1 VSLRARLTLGFL
13 VLALVPS
20 LFLSLFVLRQLVQT
34 VEWWDSAGAEEALTS
49 SVAVAKTALKRME
62 AGLRL
67 SAGPL
72 FQLSRQRELD
82 LSPEGKDR
90 MFVER
95 YLRDTGLDLYQVY
108 VEDAEG
114 WHLAGDVAPPSVV
127 RVEAFDLSEE
137 LSDGRISPARPAQS
151 VTGAFALLDSIPS
164 DPARGTRARIVAVGY
179 GLPPDFFLQ
188 LSEIQLGMG
197 IFRRLSVY
205 AEVFKWYFRIAVL
218 AVLLLVAT
226 VAILAGRALAKH
238 LTQPIATLSESFA
251 RVDGDTRVSVEPS
264 GSPEV
269 RRLGESFNAMTT
281 RLVAARAEL
290 ERAERSAAWQG
301 VARQVAHE
309 IKNPLTTIGL
319 ALYNMEREFAELP
332 PESKARA
339 VRSLEA
345 LKRELDALADLADSF
360 ATLGTL
366 PEVRAGRVDANA
378 LVESLL
384 HVSPWPHV
392 TIEAD
397 LDPERPIA
405 RGDERQLRRVLRNLV
420 KNACEAQPRGGR
432 VRIATRREPAVT
444 DATGVADTADAAGT
458 VSILVEDEGPGMDAE
473 TRARVFEPGFST
485 KGRGSGVGL
494 TVSQRVVEQHGGTL
508 SIDSAPGR
516 GTRVTVTLPAY
527 AEAA

>member
-1 VSLRARLTLGFL
+1 MSLRARLTLGFL

-20 LFLSLFVLRQLVQT
+20 LFLSLFVLRQLVST

-72 FQLSRQRELD
+72 FELSRQRELD
-82 LSPEGKDR
+82 LAPESPDR

-108 VEDAEG
+108 VETADG
-114 WHLAGDVAPPSVV
+114 WRLTGDVAPPSVV

-137 LSDGRISPARPAQS
+137 LTDGRITAERPAQS
-151 VTGAFALLDSIPS
+151 VTGAFALLDSIPADS
-164 DPARGTRARIVAVGY
+164 ARGTGARIVAVGY

-226 VAILAGRALAKH
+226 VAVLAGRALAKH

-251 RVDGDTRVSVEPS
+251 RVDVDTRVIVEPS
-264 GSPEV
+264 GAPEV
-269 RRLGESFNAMTT
+269 RKLGESFNAMTA
-281 RLVAARAEL
+281 RLASARAQL

-319 ALYNMEREFAELP
+319 ALYNMERDFAELA
-332 PESKARA
+332 PEPRAR
-339 VRSLEA
+339 VGKSLDA

-360 ATLGTL
+360 SSLGTL
-366 PEVRAGRVDANA
+366 PEVRAGRVDVNA

-392 TIEAD
+392 TIETA
-397 LDPERPIA
+397 LDPARPFA

-420 KNACEAQPRGGR
+420 KNACEAQPKGGR
-432 VRIATRREPAVT
+432 VRIVTQSEPA
-444 DATGVADTADAAGT
+444 APGSEAHVAI
-458 VSILVEDEGPGMDAE
+458 VVEDEGPGMDEA
-473 TRARVFEPGFST
+473 TVARVFEPGFST

-508 SIDSAPGR
+508 SIDTAPGR
-516 GTRVTVTLPAY
+516 GTRVTVTVPAFT
-527 AEAA
+527 EAVA